1 MPRVAM
7 MNWMHDEP
15 IETTIARLARHGYD
29 AIEISGEPRV
39 YEAAK
44 VRALLDEHGVEC
56 WGAATIMKGDR
67 DLLAEDED
75 VRARTLEYVMETI
88 TFASRLGG
96 SIVTI
101 TPAVGRL
108 APAGGRDNKWNWAV
122 ESLRTALEHADEAG
136 VRLGLEP
143 LNRYETSFVNRCEQA
158 LALADE
164 VGEGFGV
171 ILDVFHMNI
180 EEADWR
186 AAVRAAGPRLVDFH
200 VADNNREPPGRG
212 SVDWPLLVREL
223 EAVGYESCLTV
234 EFVPGRSLDDGEYD
248 RWTQESIAFL
258 RRQLA
263 PGSAL
268 TEASR

>member
-1 MPRVAM
+1 M
-7 MNWMHDEP
+7 MNWMRAEA

-29 AIEISGEPRV
+29 AIEISGEPET
-39 YEAAK
+39 YDAAQ

-56 WGAATIMKGDR
+56 WGAATIMKGGR
-67 DLLAEDED
+67 DLLAEDGE
-75 VRARTLEYVMETI
+75 VRARTLEYVKETI

-108 APAGGRDNKWNWAV
+108 ASAAESRGEWRRAV
-122 ESLRTALEHADEAG
+122 EGLRAAAEHAGETG
-136 VRLGLEP
+136 VRLGFEA

-158 LALADE
+158 LALAE
-164 VGEGFGV
+164 AVGDDFGV
-171 ILDVFHMNI
+171 VLDVFHMNI

-186 AAVRAAGPRLVDFH
+186 AAIRAGGPRLVDFH
-200 VADNNREPPGRG
+200 VAENNREPPGRG
-212 SVDWPLLVREL
+212 SVDWPLLLREL
-223 EAVGYESCLTV
+223 ESIGYDGCLTV
-234 EFVPGRSLDDGEYD
+234 EFVAGRPLDEAEFD

-258 RRQLA
+258 RLQLA

-268 TEASR
+268 TEAGR